1 MDIFDLPIA
10 QQQAAIAREKA
21 EENANKLK
29 KANARIAELEAQLA
43 AAREAL
49 KEFDAS
55 KWTLTNG
62 DGLIAYQKLFE
73 ALVK

>member
-1 MDIFDLPIA
+1 MNSDQLLRNLDDCA
-10 QQQAAIAREKA
+10 QASTHEPDAETINAAIARI
-21 EENANKLK
+21 
-29 KANARIAELEAQLA
+29 RELEAQLA

-49 KEFDAS
+49 KEFDTS

>member
-1 MDIFDLPIA
+1 MNSDQLLNALTDCA
-10 QQQAAIAREKA
+10 QASTHEPDAETINAAIARI
-21 EENANKLK
+21 
-29 KANARIAELEAQLA
+29 RELEAQLA

-49 KEFDAS
+49 KEFDTS